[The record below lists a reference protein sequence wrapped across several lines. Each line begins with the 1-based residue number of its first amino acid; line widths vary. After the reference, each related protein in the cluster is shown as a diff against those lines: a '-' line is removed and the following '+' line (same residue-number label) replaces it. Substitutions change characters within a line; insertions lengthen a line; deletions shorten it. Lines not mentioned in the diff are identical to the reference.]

1 MTNKEDSNFTQNL
14 KSSAFWKRFL
24 FMMLFAVA
32 YTLAEFAV
40 WAAVIFLIFYNLI
53 TGGSNERAVTFGRQV
68 SAYIYHLLLYLTYNT
83 EERPFPFTDWPRP
96 ENMPTGLGY
105 PLTPNAGEAT
115 TGRNPSPQPP
125 NPTTGAAQS
134 VSETTAANPAFRKEG
149 SSQTE

>member
-1 MTNKEDSNFTQNL
+1 MNKKDSNFTQNL
-14 KSSAFWKRFL
+14 KSAIFWKRLL

-32 YTLAEFAV
+32 YTLTKFAV
-40 WAAVIFLIFYNLI
+40 CATIIFLIFYNLL
-53 TGGSNERAVTFGRQV
+53 TGGSNERAVTFGRQA

-83 EERPFPFTDWPRP
+83 EERPFPFADWPKP

-115 TGRNPSPQPP
+115 TESNSSSQPP
-125 NPTTGAAQS
+125 NPTAGTTQSASEAA
-134 VSETTAANPAFRKEG
+134 AANPAFRKEE